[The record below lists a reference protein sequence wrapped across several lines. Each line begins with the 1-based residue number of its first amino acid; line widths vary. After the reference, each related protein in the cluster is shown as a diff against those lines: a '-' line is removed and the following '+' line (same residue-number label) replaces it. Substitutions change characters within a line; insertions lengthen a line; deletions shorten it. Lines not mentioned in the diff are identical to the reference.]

1 MASKPLIMIVED
13 EPMVAFL
20 VAELLEE
27 HGYMPSD
34 VFPTNSAAIAWLE
47 KNRPDAAILDL
58 GLRDGR
64 SNRTAAHLTQAR
76 VPFVVVSGF
85 DRSEDLGQEFGAAHW
100 LCKPF
105 RPAPFFE
112 AVKRLLMPSEASPR
126 GEIVQMSPIGTRTQH
141 LARVGANH
149 LTCQPAAA
157 G

>member
-13 EPMVAFL
+13 EPMVAFF

-27 HGYMPSD
+27 RGYMPSD
-34 VFPTNSAAIAWLE
+34 VFPTNSAALAWLE

-64 SNRTAAHLTQAR
+64 SNRTAAHLAQSR
-76 VPFVVVSGF
+76 IPFLVVSGF
-85 DRSEDLGQEFGAAHW
+85 DRSEDLGQEFDAAHW

-105 RPAPFFE
+105 RPTPFYDAIE
-112 AVKRLLMPSEASPR
+112 RLLAPAEVTARSEV
-126 GEIVQMSPIGTRTQH
+126 VQMSPMAPRTPRLPRIGTGLVCR
-141 LARVGANH
+141 
-149 LTCQPAAA
+149 PAAV

>member
-13 EPMVAFL
+13 EPMVAFF

-27 HGYMPSD
+27 HGYTPSD
-34 VFPTNSAAIAWLE
+34 VFPTNSAALAWLE

-64 SNRTAAHLTQAR
+64 SNRTAAYLTQAR
-76 VPFVVVSGF
+76 IPFLVVSGF
-85 DRSEDLGQEFGAAHW
+85 DRSEDLGHEFSAAHW

-105 RPAPFFE
+105 RPTPFSE
-112 AVKRLLMPSEASPR
+112 AVQRLLAPAETSPR
-126 GEIVQMSPIGTRTQH
+126 GEVVQMSPVGTR
-141 LARVGANH
+141 APRVPRIGAG
-149 LTCQPAAA
+149 LICRPVAV